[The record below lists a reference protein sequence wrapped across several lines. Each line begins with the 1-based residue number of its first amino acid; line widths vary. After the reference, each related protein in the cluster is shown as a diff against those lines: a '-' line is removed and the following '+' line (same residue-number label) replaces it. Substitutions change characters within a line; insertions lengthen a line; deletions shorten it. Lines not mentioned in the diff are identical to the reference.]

1 MRDERRDPL
10 AERLEAP
17 MRPRLGLAGSVL
29 LLVIGFVMLAE
40 IAVYV
45 PAIALYREN
54 WLRDRLSAASTAVLL
69 LDATSAQVPDK
80 LIDDALV
87 TVGARTI
94 VLKMQDSR
102 RLLASG
108 QPPSRID
115 VRYDMRNAGFF
126 ESVAAAFGT
135 LTTRRNRTLAIMG
148 PAPLGGEFIEIT
160 MPEAPLRKAMLIH
173 SRNLLALSLIISLI
187 VASLAALSI
196 NSLVLRPVRRLTSSI
211 ISFGAAPED
220 ASRIIRPSGIGHELG
235 RAEEALANMQRT
247 LLRELAEKKNLAS
260 LGLAVAKVSHDLRN
274 MLASAQLL
282 SDRFVESSD
291 PLSKRLAPKL
301 IATLDRAI
309 AFCQS
314 TLTYG
319 RAVERPPVIRPIG
332 LRGVIREASE
342 VLMPDGASL
351 HGVTIRNEVPKGFQV
366 QADPEQ
372 MFRVFLNL
380 LRNANE
386 ALQTAGP
393 QPGRAAEIIITAS
406 SRNGMVVV
414 DVADTGPG
422 VPLTAQKRLFEP
434 FKASSRPG
442 GTGLGLAIAADLVRA
457 HGGTIAL
464 MPSEP
469 GLGATFRI
477 SLPAAESVAEA
488 AEGPI
493 FPSA

>member
-10 AERLEAP
+10 ADKIDPALKP
-17 MRPRLGLAGSVL
+17 QLGLAGRVL

-45 PAIALYREN
+45 PAIALFREN

-69 LDATSAQVPDK
+69 LDATAAQVPDR
-80 LIDDALV
+80 LIDDALAAV
-87 TVGARTI
+87 RARTI

-102 RLLASG
+102 RLLAAG
-108 QPPSRID
+108 ETPSRID
-115 VRYDMRNAGFF
+115 VRYDMRTAGFF
-126 ESVAAAFGT
+126 EAVSAAFGT
-135 LTTRRNRTLAIMG
+135 LTTRRNRMMAVIG
-148 PAPLGGEFIEIT
+148 PAPMGGEYIEIT
-160 MPEAPLRKAMLIH
+160 IPEAPLRQAMLVH

-187 VASLAALSI
+187 VASLAAMSI
-196 NSLVLRPVRRLTSSI
+196 NGLVLRPMRRLTSSI

-220 ASRIIRPSGIGHELG
+220 ASRIIRPSGLGHEIG
-235 RAEEALANMQRT
+235 RAEQALADMQRA
-247 LLRELAEKKNLAS
+247 LLRELSEKKNLAA

-291 PLSKRLAPKL
+291 PVAKRLAPKL

-319 RAVERPPVIRPIG
+319 RAVERAPNIRAMG

-342 VLMPDGASL
+342 VLMPEGASR
-351 HGVTIRNEVPKGFQV
+351 VTIRNDVQKGLQV

-380 LRNANE
+380 LRNAKE
-386 ALQTAGP
+386 ALETAGP
-393 QPGRAAEIIITAS
+393 QPGRAAEIIITAVV
-406 SRNGMVVV
+406 RNGVVV
-414 DVADTGPG
+414 VEVADTGPG
-422 VPLTAQKRLFEP
+422 VPLAAQKRLFEP

-464 MPSEP
+464 VPSDA

-477 SLPAAESVAEA
+477 TLPAAEA
-488 AEGPI
+488 APDADGSAI
-493 FPSA
+493 SPSA